1 MVLNGK
7 LVNNSTKLSKR
18 EHPELIIRKSVS
30 KEETRIKAASEE
42 NIRGFYQQ
50 LVEAINKY
58 GLQPQP
64 NLQC

>member
-7 LVNNSTKLSKR
+7 KPGLK
-18 EHPELIIRKSVS
+18 P
-30 KEETRIKAASEE
+30 SEE

-58 GLQPQP
+58 GLQPNQI
-64 NLQC
+64 LQC